1 MTRLKLFAAIGSAA
15 LATAGFAQVREA
27 WNMPRLTWVA
37 TAHQFGPVSYRD
49 PAGAISPDGQWIAY
63 SEGRFLRMRPISG
76 GAGVDFEPG
85 AAQIRS
91 LSWMSDSTTVVAD
104 GSGPAAAWAR
114 YDRVSGTRE
123 PYSIGNAGR
132 PNVRQP
138 AWSGNGSRM
147 VGVSDSGNGNQLDL
161 MNGGTIVSTP
171 IAIPIASPAFVPDG
185 RVACIAR
192 QNGRSRLTI
201 PCGAAPLASHP
212 DRDAYGPLAFSPDGA
227 QAYVALENPRGTVD
241 LWSIPV
247 KGGEARQLTSFDRD
261 SYAPSVAADGSVLFR
276 VQSYRTHV
284 AIAPASGGPT
294 QTLATF
300 QSETPSWDP
309 AGKLLG
315 ITYGTWR
322 RLPDDAKYPDIAQD
336 AGIIAVDPVHPAAA
350 PSSVVHDSLSEDQ
363 SLCWSPNGQWIAFH
377 SHKDMSDD
385 IWLRRAAGDT
395 TAKRITMLGRGA
407 EAGWPRWSRNGRWLL
422 FNAASKSARR
432 TVMYVVGMNQD
443 TGQVTEPAREVA
455 LEGASLDIFHGEWID
470 DGESIVAVAKEGPG
484 RHVIITVPRTGGAV
498 KVVHQFA
505 SEHDIPGLGVA
516 PDGKTFAFIAPASDG
531 FFQVFRLPL
540 GGGSP
545 SQVTSDPTNKTQPA
559 WSPDGQRIAFTVWSY
574 DAQFWRLVP

>member
-1 MTRLKLFAAIGSAA
+1 MTRLKLLAAIGCAA

-27 WNMPRLTWVA
+27 FNMPRLTWVA

-49 PAGAISPDGQWIAY
+49 PAGAISPDGKWIAY
-63 SEGRFLRMRPISG
+63 SEGRFLRIRPVSG

-85 AAQIRS
+85 TAQIRA
-91 LSWMSDSTTVVAD
+91 LTWKGDSTSVVAD
-104 GSGPAAAWAR
+104 GSATPTLWAR
-114 YDRVSGTRE
+114 YDRTTRTRE
-123 PYSIGNAGR
+123 PYSITASGNR
-132 PNVRQP
+132 NVRQP
-138 AWSGNGSRM
+138 AWSGDGTRM
-147 VGVSDSGNGNQLDL
+147 VGVSDGINGNQLDL
-161 MNGGTIVSTP
+161 VNGDTVVSTP
-171 IAIPIASPAFVPDG
+171 IAAQIASPAFVPDG

-192 QNGRSRLTI
+192 QNGRLRLTL

-212 DRDAYGPLAFSPDGA
+212 DRDAYGPVAFSPDGA
-227 QAYVALENPRGTVD
+227 QAYVALGNPRGTVD

-247 KGGEARQLTSFDRD
+247 NGGEPRQLTSFDRD
-261 SYAPSVAADGSVLFR
+261 SYAPSVAADGSVLFK

-284 AIAPASGGPT
+284 AIAAATGGPT

-309 AGKLLG
+309 VGKLLG

-336 AGIIAVDPVHPAAA
+336 AGIIGVDPAHPAAA
-350 PSSVVHDSLSEDQ
+350 PSSIVHDSMSEDQ
-363 SLCWSPNGQWIAFH
+363 SLCWSPDGQWIAFH

-385 IWLRRAAGDT
+385 IWLRRAAGDA

-422 FNAASKSARR
+422 FNAASKTARR
-432 TVMYVVGMNQD
+432 TVLYVVGMNQVS
-443 TGQVTEPAREVA
+443 GEVTEPAREIV
-455 LEGASLDIFHGEWID
+455 LDGLSLDVFHGEWLD
-470 DGESIVAVAKEGPG
+470 DGDSIVAVGKEGPG
-484 RHVIITVPRTGGAV
+484 RHVIFTAPRSGGAV
-498 KVVHQFA
+498 KVAHRFA
-505 SEHDIPGLGVA
+505 SEHDIPGLGA
-516 PDGKTFAFIAPASDG
+516 SPDGKTVAFIAPAGDG

-540 GGGSP
+540 AGGSP